1 MNKTSGRAPRHMFAA
16 PVDGPMMVVVPA
28 PVAIAAAA
36 AIAAAGQLARI
47 TGASH
52 RGAAPAGGSFVA
64 LSGHVVRINVAGAE
78 GLQAA
83 PA

>member
-1 MNKTSGRAPRHMFAA
+1 MFAA

-47 TGASH
+47 TGAS
-52 RGAAPAGGSFVA
+52 PARGSFVA
-64 LSGHVVRINVAGAE
+64 LSGHVVRIYVAGAE
-78 GLQAA
+78 GWQAA

>member
-47 TGASH
+47 TGAS
-52 RGAAPAGGSFVA
+52 PARGSFVA